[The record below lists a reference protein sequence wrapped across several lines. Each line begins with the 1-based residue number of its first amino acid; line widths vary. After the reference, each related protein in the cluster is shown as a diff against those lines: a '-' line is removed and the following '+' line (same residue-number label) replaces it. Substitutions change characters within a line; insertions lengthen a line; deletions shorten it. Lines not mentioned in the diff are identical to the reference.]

1 MSEITETH
9 QILQKHIL
17 NKNIKED
24 TIGID
29 TFLDNERKTSTNEPW
44 SKLNKTIK
52 IHKINEYIETLIG
65 ENNLTPLEAKS
76 LEVFMLN
83 CLDRKK
89 LQYVKDVIYD
99 KITGKI
105 NSIPSLVFNKG
116 TRKFTLKR
124 NEKRDSTLNSLGPG
138 KTRKKLTIS
147 PKHTN
152 VTIKKTIITNK
163 GLSKKKSNEKTT
175 TLDKTT

>member
-1 MSEITETH
+1 MGEITETH

-24 TIGID
+24 TAGID
-29 TFLDNERKTSTNEPW
+29 TFLDNERKTSANEPW

-52 IHKINEYIETLIG
+52 INKINEYIETLIG
-65 ENNLTPLEAKS
+65 ENNLTQLEAKS

-99 KITGKI
+99 KINGKI
-105 NSIPSLVFNKG
+105 TSIPSLLFNKG

-138 KTRKKLTIS
+138 KTRKKTNIS
-147 PKHTN
+147 PKHTAS
-152 VTIKKTIITNK
+152 IKKTTVTNK
-163 GLSKKKSNEKTT
+163 STSKKKNNEKLT
-175 TLDKTT
+175 TLNE

>member
-1 MSEITETH
+1 MSELSETH

-24 TIGID
+24 TEGVD
-29 TFLDNERKTSTNEPW
+29 TFLDNERKTNTNEPW

-52 IHKINEYIETLIG
+52 INKINEYIEILIS

-99 KITGKI
+99 KINGKI
-105 NSIPSLVFNKG
+105 TSIPSLLFNKG

-138 KTRKKLTIS
+138 KTRKKTNIS
-147 PKHTN
+147 PKHS
-152 VTIKKTIITNK
+152 VSIKKTTITNK
-163 GLSKKKSNEKTT
+163 GLSKKKTNEKAT
-175 TLDKTT
+175 TLIETN